1 LKKFLTRVSLQA
13 RLLILFISLL
23 LVSVSAV
30 GYISFTMS
38 KETTKDLVEQR
49 LVKEVETIYDIAKN
63 LMLVY
68 VGKEDQFEKKMDQVI
83 KSQNASLA
91 QDNLSAQF
99 FLVNDKE
106 IKPFSVSRSTRLAIS
121 DKILQKI
128 RSEEKGITHK
138 EINGK
143 LYTLAY
149 TPIQE
154 FKGIYVIIVP
164 QDQYLSA
171 LNQMA
176 LNILI
181 VVIACLAIALV
192 IILLL
197 VRNLTQPLSRLR
209 EVMQKAST
217 GDLDLY
223 IEAKTTTPEITSLVK
238 SFHTMISQMREL
250 LLNISNTTNNL
261 LKTGTE
267 LQNVSGI
274 AVEENEQLME
284 AIYVVKSGADQ
295 TVSSSES
302 NISTFQEMKHSIST
316 VLDHMNL
323 INSKTVSM
331 TDSAVFGE
339 KSVKEMVEMIIHV
352 EKDFKEVTQ
361 TVEGVK
367 KHSLSIVE
375 VVNLIQN
382 IAKQTKLLAL
392 NAAIEAARAGEAGK
406 GFTVVANEVKKL
418 ADQSSQAADDIAKT
432 IRDMELISSQAS
444 TEFEQMLTNFQNH
457 LHKALSSQQAFDKL
471 MIEINSLHSMN
482 DHIQIGL
489 KDLNNQLPKMESSTE
504 DFVAISQQTLV
515 SAEQMSSA
523 SDIQMERMKESY
535 HKGEQLTELA
545 NELAKLTGEFK
556 F

>member
-1 LKKFLTRVSLQA
+1 
-13 RLLILFISLL
+13 
-23 LVSVSAV
+23 
-30 GYISFTMS
+30 MS

-49 LVKEVETIYDIAKN
+49 LLKEVETIYDIAKTV
-63 LMLVY
+63 MLVY
-68 VGKEDQFEKKMDQVI
+68 VGKEDQFEKKMEQVI

-91 QDNLSAQF
+91 QDNLSAHF
-99 FLVNDKE
+99 FLVSDKE
-106 IKPFSVSRSTRLAIS
+106 IKPFSVSRSTKIDIS
-121 DKILQKI
+121 DEILKNI
-128 RSEEKGITHK
+128 RSKEKGIIHK

-143 LYTLAY
+143 LYTLAFA
-149 TPIQE
+149 PIQE
-154 FKGIYVIIVP
+154 FKGIYVILVP
-164 QDQYLSA
+164 QDEYLSA
-171 LNQMA
+171 LNQMSI
-176 LNILI
+176 NILI
-181 VVIACLAIALV
+181 VVVACLAIASL
-192 IILLL
+192 IIVLL

-217 GDLDLY
+217 GDLDLF
-223 IEAKTTTPEITSLVK
+223 IETKTTTPEITSLVK

-250 LLNISNTTNNL
+250 LINISNSTYNL
-261 LKTGTE
+261 LKSGTE
-267 LQNVSGI
+267 LQKASEI
-274 AVEENEQLME
+274 ALEDNEQLLE

-302 NISTFQEMKHSIST
+302 NISTFYEMKHSIST

-323 INSKTVSM
+323 INTKTVSM
-331 TDSAVFGE
+331 KDSAMFGE
-339 KSVKEMVEMIIHV
+339 KSVKELVEMIIHV

-367 KHSLSIVE
+367 KHSITIVD
-375 VVNLIQN
+375 VVNLIQH

-406 GFTVVANEVKKL
+406 GFTVVADEVKKL
-418 ADQSSQAADDIAKT
+418 ADQSSKAADDIAKT
-432 IRDMELISSQAS
+432 IRNMELISSQAS
-444 TEFEQMLTNFQNH
+444 TEFEQMHTNFQNH
-457 LHKALSSQQAFDKL
+457 LHTALSSQQAFDKL
-471 MIEINSLHSMN
+471 MNEIKSLHSMN

-504 DFVAISQQTLV
+504 DFVSISQQTLV

-523 SDIQMERMKESY
+523 SDLQMERMKESY
-535 HKGEQLTELA
+535 HKGEQLTKLA

>member
-1 LKKFLTRVSLQA
+1 LKGFLTRVSLQA

-99 FLVNDKE
+99 FLVSDKE
-106 IKPFSVSRSTRLAIS
+106 IKPFSVSRSTKLAIS
-121 DKILQKI
+121 DKIFKKI
-128 RSEEKGITHK
+128 KSEEKGITHK

-149 TPIQE
+149 APIQE

-176 LNILI
+176 FNILI
-181 VVIACLAIALV
+181 VVIACLAIASV

-217 GDLDLY
+217 GDLDLN
-223 IEAKTTTPEITSLVK
+223 IEARTTTPEITSLVK

-267 LQNVSGI
+267 LQYVSGI

-331 TDSAVFGE
+331 TESAIFGE

-352 EKDFKEVTQ
+352 ENDFKEVTQ

-504 DFVAISQQTLV
+504 DFVSISQQTLV

-523 SDIQMERMKESY
+523 SDTQMERMKKSH
-535 HKGEQLTELA
+535 HKGEELTELA